1 MIKRRKGIL
10 LAAIFMVCGAV
21 ISLPLAVYP
30 EFFSDDYTI
39 VKQLDIVL
47 GESKIVPVTNPKRI
61 AIGNPA
67 IADVVGAGNTE
78 LIVSAQAAGETNL
91 QIWDDLGQREIVVRV
106 FAEDLKKLQ
115 KRLEDL
121 FLTAGVRGV
130 KFQAGEQERKIFVL
144 GDVPLRKK
152 EVVKQLLESFKD
164 KIIDLVTYSEDNPLV
179 EVDVQI
185 LEIAKTAVDRLGF
198 NWSTSLTFNE
208 LPIPATHTLNR
219 QLGDAIKAVWQSQ
232 FDRTQLVATLN
243 ILEQDNLARTL
254 ARPKLV
260 ALSGKEA
267 RFLVGGEIPILSNV
281 SVSSGTTTTS
291 VEYVDYGVK
300 LNISPEV
307 KATGDILCKLE
318 IEIKSVDTTTQLT
331 VQTGTSVSTTTPGF
345 KTRNAATELY
355 LKNNQTI
362 FLAGLINNDEA
373 NNLAQVPGL
382 GSIPILGALFRSKD
396 FRLGDTELV
405 ISITPKIL
413 KYGDMRQD
421 IEDETSAQYSD
432 DPAEAYVHM
441 VQQLILKNVAYPME
455 AKRANI
461 SGQVVLSLHILS
473 TGQLVNVVVSDSS
486 GHKLLD
492 NVAVYTVKR
501 LAPFPVFPGSL
512 TLKEI
517 WVEIPIAY
525 QLN

>member
-1 MIKRRKGIL
+1 MKKRIKRFIFAAMTMSLSAVVL
-10 LAAIFMVCGAV
+10 LPQTGC
-21 ISLPLAVYP
+21 P
-30 EFFSDDYTI
+30 EFFSDDYAI
-39 VKQLDIVL
+39 VKQMDMVL
-47 GESKIVPVTNPKRI
+47 GESKVVPVSNPKRI

-67 IADVVGAGNTE
+67 IADVVGAGSQE
-78 LIVSAQAAGETNL
+78 LLVSAQSAGETNL
-91 QIWDDLGQREIVVRV
+91 QIWDDLGQREILVRV

-121 FLTAGVRGV
+121 FATAGVRGV
-130 KFQAGEQERKIFVL
+130 KFQVGEQERKVFVL

-152 EVVKQLLESFKD
+152 EVVRQLLDKFRE

-185 LEIAKTAVDRLGF
+185 LEISKTAVDRLGF
-198 NWSTSLTFNE
+198 SWSTSLTFNE
-208 LPIPATHTLNR
+208 MPAPGIHTMNR
-219 QLGDAIKAVWQSQ
+219 QLGDVIKSVWQSQ
-232 FDRTQLVATLN
+232 FDRTSLVATLN

-281 SVSSGTTTTS
+281 SVSSGTHQTY
-291 VEYVDYGVK
+291 VEYVHSGVK
-300 LNISPEV
+300 LNICPEV
-307 KATGDILCKLE
+307 QVTGDILCKLE
-318 IEIKSVDTTTQLT
+318 IEIKSVDTSTQLT
-331 VQTGTSVSTTTPGF
+331 VQTGSSVSTSTPGF
-345 KTRNAATELY
+345 KTRSAATELY

-362 FLAGLINNDEA
+362 FMAGLINNDEA
-373 NNLAQVPGL
+373 NNLQQVPGL

-413 KYGDMRQD
+413 KYGDLRQD
-421 IEDETSAQYSD
+421 IEDEAVTKYGD
-432 DPAEAYVHM
+432 EPAEAYVRM
-441 VQQLILKNVAYPME
+441 VQQIILKNVAYPME
-455 AKRANI
+455 AQRANI
-461 SGQVVLSLHILS
+461 SGEVVLSLHLLS
-473 TGQLVNVVVSDSS
+473 TGQLVNVDVSESS

-501 LAPFPVFPGSL
+501 LAPYPAFPGGL

-517 WVEIPIAY
+517 WVEIPITY